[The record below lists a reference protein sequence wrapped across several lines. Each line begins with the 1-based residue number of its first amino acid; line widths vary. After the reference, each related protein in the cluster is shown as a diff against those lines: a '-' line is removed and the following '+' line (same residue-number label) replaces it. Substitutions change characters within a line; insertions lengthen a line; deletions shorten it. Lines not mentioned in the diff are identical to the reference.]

1 MFIRLDGLSQR
12 SRLSESLQRR
22 FACQHGATGVEP
34 VGPIGPAVDRE
45 VTPLPNKRL
54 DIRQPSIRAVLTSLT
69 PLWERSPKTT
79 ARWLVVSLPGKPWLM
94 PPLRRCFAIACAFWR
109 RAGPLAPIAEHVAYF
124 FGRAMAAE
132 VSVSFP
138 L

>member
-1 MFIRLDGLSQR
+1 
-12 SRLSESLQRR
+12 
-22 FACQHGATGVEP
+22 
-34 VGPIGPAVDRE
+34 VDRE

-54 DIRQPSIRAVLTSLT
+54 DIRQPSIRAVLASLT

-94 PPLRRCFAIACAFWR
+94 PPRRHRFAIACAFSR

-124 FGRAMAAE
+124 FGRAMAGE